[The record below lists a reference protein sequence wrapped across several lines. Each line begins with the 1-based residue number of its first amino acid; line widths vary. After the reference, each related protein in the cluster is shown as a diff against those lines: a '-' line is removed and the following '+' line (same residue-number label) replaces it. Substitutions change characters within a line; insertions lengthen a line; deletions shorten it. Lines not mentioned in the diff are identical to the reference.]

1 MYKAIS
7 KLYDSQKTFGSKISV
22 GYFFSFIIAVNFED
36 EHFGPE
42 ETLVR
47 LSEKYIWNQIAESV
61 NNFVAGCCKKPDE
74 ESGTPKALIN
84 RNVDFFNK
92 QFLNGV

>member
-1 MYKAIS
+1 MHQRYLGDI
-7 KLYDSQKTFGSKISV
+7 
-22 GYFFSFIIAVNFED
+22 FFSFIIAVNFED

-42 ETLVR
+42 ETLLR